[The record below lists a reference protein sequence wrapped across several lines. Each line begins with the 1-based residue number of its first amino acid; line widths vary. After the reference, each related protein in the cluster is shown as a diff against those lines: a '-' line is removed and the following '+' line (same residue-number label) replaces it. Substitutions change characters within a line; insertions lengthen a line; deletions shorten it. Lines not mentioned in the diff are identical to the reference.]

1 MRMDEVVD
9 VCDRDWWLAEWFNW
23 FILLLIRPM
32 LKQWEVTIAWVAL
45 KHVGSVYVLS
55 NSIEH
60 IATGSVR
67 CSYMDN
73 GTSLHKFDST
83 SDVLRL
89 IVYVYCYLID
99 FERDVMIAV
108 C

>member
-32 LKQWEVTIAWVAL
+32 LEQWEVTIAWVAL

-73 GTSLHKFDST
+73 GTSRISSIPLAMY
-83 SDVLRL
+83 SDWLSMFTV
-89 IVYVYCYLID
+89 I
-99 FERDVMIAV
+99 
-108 C
+108 